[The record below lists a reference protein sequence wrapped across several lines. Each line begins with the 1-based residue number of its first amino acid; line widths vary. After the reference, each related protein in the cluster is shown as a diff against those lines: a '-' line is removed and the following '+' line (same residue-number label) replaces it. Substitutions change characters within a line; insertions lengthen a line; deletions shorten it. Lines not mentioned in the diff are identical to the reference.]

1 MADGTLE
8 NFDKP
13 EVKTPRVKKTGKP
26 RKTRADL
33 DQDWRNK
40 LIDKEHKLDGKSK
53 TINLDRCFLTK
64 LRVSKEVWEEIRGRT
79 IDLLDQQAAAAE
91 ARALKTGR
99 STIMMEDL

>member
-13 EVKTPRVKKTGKP
+13 VVNVIPKKPRKP

-53 TINLDRCFLTK
+53 TINLERCFLSK
-64 LRVSKEVWEEIRGRT
+64 LRVSKEVWEEVRGRT
-79 IDLLDQQAAAAE
+79 IDRLDQEAGAAE
-91 ARALKTGR
+91 ARALKAGR